1 MKNQT
6 ELTDQQIQQMMEENK
21 RQVLEAKKSYAD
33 DFAQT
38 SRNTVE
44 FFNRP
49 APEFKS
55 ETIECDGMDLLLFT
69 NYDGSRF
76 FYIVKD
82 GIDYYVNPTTLE
94 LEEVGQN

>member
-1 MKNQT
+1 MKNLT
-6 ELTDQQIQQMMEENK
+6 ELTNQEIDQMVEANK
-21 RQVLEAKKSYAD
+21 KQVLEASRTYKNS
-33 DFAQT
+33 FAQT
-38 SRNTVE
+38 SANTVE
-44 FFNRP
+44 FMNRP

-82 GIDYYVNPTTLE
+82 GVEYYVNPTTLK